1 MSEPAFSFGVCGL
14 NFPQMQVGEQPDRG
28 ADCQTQGKLSDLLRI
43 TELGK
48 NHDHGPL
55 TSPVNDISYKCP
67 GKIDLQRRPLRLQ
80 KRPSLPHINPA
91 ILRGVQSH
99 RPSKEML
106 AHEWLDSETRQR
118 MRRTK
123 QKGRVEFSRALEFP
137 GFLIYM

>member
-1 MSEPAFSFGVCGL
+1 MPEPALSFGVCGL

-28 ADCQTQGKLSDLLRI
+28 ADSQSQGKLSNLLRT

-55 TSPVNDISYKCP
+55 TSPVNNIAYKCP
-67 GKIDLQRRPLRLQ
+67 GKTDLQRRPFRFQ
-80 KRPSLPHINPA
+80 KGLSLSHIHPA

-99 RPSKEML
+99 RPSKEMR
-106 AHEWLDSETRQR
+106 AHEWHDSETRQR

-123 QKGRVEFSRALEFP
+123 QKGRVEFSRA
-137 GFLIYM
+137 